1 VTVDTIIDLDAF
13 RWITASAYAGMMAPL
28 TELPSTVCVLTG
40 DTAAGGPAGSGPER
54 LSLEALDGVRRR
66 WRLGDVSRLAD
77 FVPKVLARSPA
88 DPRPALVVPPRI
100 TTAWE
105 QASAGWPD
113 DLRLLGR
120 PAQDVSRIAD
130 DKIFVR
136 EQLARLGVSL
146 PKALVV
152 DATAGAFREAAAA
165 LGLPFV
171 LQSPQGAGGAGTHRI
186 DNEVQFVD
194 AVGCQPHV
202 PRWLASAY
210 AGDRT
215 INVAG
220 VVDESGTGGLT
231 ASVQTSGI
239 AELGAAF
246 GAYCGSDFGQAKTLP
261 PAVLRAAYEQTL
273 HIGGWLHALGHR
285 GIFGADIAVSGTD
298 IAFLEVNPR
307 IQGSSWLVSKLER
320 ADGGQGALVH
330 HVRALLGA
338 ADTANRG
345 PAPQRAGS
353 HLLVRWTAPTGVVR
367 SVPRAPAGGVV
378 TVTGL
383 PAVGT
388 LITGGAIMARLES
401 AESLTTPDATAL
413 RPHVR
418 DLLARLRHNL
428 EVDAD
433 EGARVAPA
441 AIAG

>member
-13 RWITASAYAGMMAPL
+13 RLITASAYAGMMAPL
-28 TELPSTVCVLTG
+28 TELPSTACVLSG
-40 DTAAGGPAGSGPER
+40 DAAGGPVGSGPER

-77 FVPKVLARSPA
+77 FVPKVLTRSSA
-88 DPRPALVVPPRI
+88 DPRPALVVPPRL

-105 QASAGWPD
+105 EASAGWPD

-120 PAQDVSRIAD
+120 PAQEMSRIAD

-136 EQLARLGVSL
+136 EQLGRLGVSL

-152 DATAGAFREAAAA
+152 DAAAGAFRQAAAA

-171 LQSPQGAGGAGTHRI
+171 LQSPQGAGGAGTHLI
-186 DNEVQFVD
+186 DTEAQFVD
-194 AVGCQPHV
+194 ALGSQPHV

-239 AELGAAF
+239 ADLGAAF
-246 GAYCGSDFGQAKTLP
+246 GAYCGSDVGQAATLP
-261 PAVLRAAYEQTL
+261 AAVLRAAYEQTL

-285 GIFGADIAVSGTD
+285 GIFGADIAVSGNN

-307 IQGSSWLVSKLER
+307 IQGSSWLLSKLER
-320 ADGGQGALVH
+320 AEGGQGALVH

-338 ADTANRG
+338 ADTAYRG
-345 PAPQRAGS
+345 PTPVRAGS
-353 HLLVRWTAPTGVVR
+353 HLLVRWTAPSGVVR
-367 SVPRAPAGGVV
+367 SLPRTPAAGSRV

-383 PAVGT
+383 PTVGT
-388 LITGGAIMARLES
+388 VLTNGAIMARLES

-418 DLLARLRHNL
+418 LLLAGLRRNL
-428 EVDAD
+428 EVCPD
-433 EGARVAPA
+433 EGARVVA
-441 AIAG
+441 AAATG